1 MPVSRDRYP
10 ELLTRM
16 ENRGNRVKIGVTIA
30 SGAIIIMLMFAI
42 AHYYNIPEKTNVTV
56 NLSDIT
62 ETLIKKNTTIFI
74 KPNSTA
80 GFHETLNYNS
90 TLDGRFNSTGE
101 VTFYV
106 LNQTE
111 YLSQSSS
118 GSLAYI
124 YTTGTTTN
132 HSVQVALQSGTY
144 YLEFYN
150 TNDSNPDTVQ
160 LTEPFTISFST

>member
-1 MPVSRDRYP
+1 MHRVRIGIVCIVEFQIICSRLKSDLNAVVRCGSCGINVS
-10 ELLTRM
+10 
-16 ENRGNRVKIGVTIA
+16 
-30 SGAIIIMLMFAI
+30 
-42 AHYYNIPEKTNVTV
+42 KT
-56 NLSDIT
+56 
-62 ETLIKKNTTIFI
+62 
-74 KPNSTA
+74 TA
-80 GFHETLNYNS
+80 GFRETLNYNS
-90 TLDGRFNSTGE
+90 TLEGRFNSTGE

-111 YLSQSSS
+111 YLSQNSS

-150 TNDSNPDTVQ
+150 TNNSNPDTVH